1 MYNIEEDIV
10 SPELLAQAL
19 ALSVIPAIYRVYFD
33 KDTGSILSVTNEE
46 SLVYDHFVEFDFNI
60 VKDFLNSKHQ
70 LKDYIITF
78 IDQSTP
84 KIVSKYEDDIHTVTL
99 MQVSKV
105 DNWDNMF
112 TIENYPLVKQWGFQ
126 VRPDQKEI
134 LEKYNINTT
143 LEIYIV
149 DKNNMNF
156 IYRTIKILVKDLI
169 KTDREFVCYLTDKEG
184 DILNIAVYVKHFF
197 ASIGYHILYD
207 TNS

>member
-70 LKDYIITF
+70 LKDYSITF

-84 KIVSKYEDDIHTVTL
+84 KIVSKYEDDITAVFLTQAPLVT
-99 MQVSKV
+99 
-105 DNWDNMF
+105 NWDSMF
-112 TIENYPLVKQWGFQ
+112 TIENYPTFKKWGFQ
-126 VRPDQKEI
+126 IRNDQREI
-134 LEKYNINTT
+134 LKKYNLNTT
-143 LEIYIV
+143 LEIYVI
-149 DKNNMNF
+149 DKRNMNF
-156 IYRTIKILVKDLI
+156 IYRTIKISINELI
-169 KTDREFVCYLTDKEG
+169 KKDREIVYYHSDKEG
-184 DILNIAVYVKHFF
+184 DINNTVVYVKQFF
-197 ASIGYHILYD
+197 SSVGYYIIP
-207 TNS
+207 

>member
-10 SPELLAQAL
+10 PPELLAQSL
-19 ALSVIPAIYRVYFD
+19 AISSTPSIYRVYFD

-46 SLVYDHFVEFDFNI
+46 SLVYDHFVEFEFNI
-60 VKDFLNSKHQ
+60 VNDFLNSKHQ

-84 KIVSKYEDDIHTVTL
+84 KIVSKYEDDIHSVVL
-99 MQVSKV
+99 MQVPSV
-105 DNWDNMF
+105 NNWDSMF
-112 TIENYPLVKQWGFQ
+112 TIENYPIVKQWGFQ

-134 LEKYNINTT
+134 LEKYNINTS
-143 LEIYIV
+143 LEIYVV

-156 IYRTIKILVKDLI
+156 VYRTIKILVNDLI
-169 KTDREFVCYLTDKEG
+169 KKDREIVCYLTDKEG
-184 DILNIAVYVKHFF
+184 DISNIAVYVKHFF
-197 ASIGYHILYD
+197 ASVGYQILYD